1 MLQETTTNNTEMTM
15 NITTQEIQQAIQ
27 SKRPTSLASLWAA
40 LGNKSKPGQSARAAI
55 MAAMPNV
62 IEELNQIKAHVAGQ
76 TPVAKPQKAPKP
88 QKPVEQKANG
98 KSEWL
103 KGYSG
108 KSEGNPYGRK
118 GSSYAAIW
126 DSVKRNP
133 GKTKEWHLARLSPLT
148 GKSEQKLGFDFGVVI
163 KTALDAKSKKAIG
176 SKSKNRHRSCKSGY
190 TAGAKV
196 SNGEKVFWIN

>member
-1 MLQETTTNNTEMTM
+1 M
-15 NITTQEIQQAIQ
+15 NITTQEIQNAIQ

-62 IEELNQIKAHVAGQ
+62 IEELNQIKANVASQ
-76 TPVAKPQKAPKP
+76 AKAEAPQKDPKPQKA
-88 QKPVEQKANG
+88 VESQAKG
-98 KSEWL
+98 KSDWL

-118 GSSYAAIW
+118 GSAYAAIF

-133 GKTKEWHLARLSPLT
+133 GKTKAWHLSRLAPLT
-148 GKSEQKLGFDFGVVI
+148 GKTEKNLGYNFEVVI
-163 KTALDAKSKKAIG
+163 RSALDAKSKKAVG
-176 SKSKNRHRSCKSGY
+176 STTKRHRSCKPGY
-190 TAGAKV
+190 TAGAKI